1 MIFMN
6 SHFEK
11 NNQQK
16 INNLVIFE
24 IFVSMKSTRKFTM
37 LLENEKKFL
46 NWRNKQNYNYEFI
59 SK

>member
-1 MIFMN
+1 MIFLQKNHLIMIFMN

-24 IFVSMKSTRKFTM
+24 IIFVSMKSTRKFTM

-46 NWRNKQNYNYEFI
+46 N
-59 SK
+59 